1 MGEKEISTDYQC
13 KEDTFTNTTTTS
25 SQKDF
30 IQRTL
35 CRSTIASHVKSIA
48 LYNAT
53 KKQDTIYTCMKNVQ
67 DVLIQKNIEYGPLWS
82 DKGVYRITKEIQI
95 LKADKFKNIFFLGL
109 GGFCTEKL

>member
-1 MGEKEISTDYQC
+1 MGEKEISTDYQL

-35 CRSTIASHVKSIA
+35 CRSTIASHVKSIP

-95 LKADKFKNIFFLGL
+95 LKADKFKNIFFLHL